1 MRLCLGA
8 EYILIYVFREG
19 HASKRGSEAQVCL
32 TNSQDEEFDVW
43 SSLGQY
49 YLEYRRRGDLMEAFK
64 IKRGGFWEDVFS
76 WGMGTGI

>member
-32 TNSQDEEFDVW
+32 PNSQDEEFDV
-43 SSLGQY
+43 
-49 YLEYRRRGDLMEAFK
+49 
-64 IKRGGFWEDVFS
+64 
-76 WGMGTGI
+76 